1 MVPFCSKKFTLFP
14 GDRKETRSVTS
25 RYHGNKISGSQ
36 QSFFQKRP
44 FALSNDGSH
53 SRQFF
58 FLQYLQD
65 LGLLKSRNFA
75 TMATWRKGSANA
87 KNFACKR
94 GLVVKFARL
103 TYSCIRA
110 VQLWYR
116 NSTLMCVYKTT
127 AKRDRE
133 LKCTFLISERDAS
146 RICPWWVS

>member
-1 MVPFCSKKFTLFP
+1 MIQGLLLFIYLFIFLLLGGSFFTLFP
-14 GDRKETRSVTS
+14 GDRKETRSVMS

-75 TMATWRKGSANA
+75 NMAT
-87 KNFACKR
+87 
-94 GLVVKFARL
+94 
-103 TYSCIRA
+103 
-110 VQLWYR
+110 
-116 NSTLMCVYKTT
+116 
-127 AKRDRE
+127 
-133 LKCTFLISERDAS
+133 
-146 RICPWWVS
+146 